1 MNAIKKIGL
10 LCLILFTMPVI
21 AANED
26 FMEGRDYTHL
36 SKNIRTQS
44 AVTNLIKRDPHQ
56 VQVLLFFNYGC
67 SACAKLEPKFEQWV
81 SSQQNNTEVVV
92 YRFPVGYQDQWNM
105 FSKLYFVM
113 MDIEPK
119 KNLNEKIFDAV
130 HNRNLKLWQ
139 EEEMRNFFIAN
150 GYQAKHFDTVFNSP
164 QIEEQVKYSEKIA
177 NAYAIAG
184 TPMIVINGVNSS
196 YLLSI
201 DQADSVERLCEVLN
215 YLVAKETA
223 SNSY

>member
-1 MNAIKKIGL
+1 MNAIKKIGIS
-10 LCLILFTMPVI
+10 CLILFAMPVV
-21 AANED
+21 ANQD

-36 SKNIRTQS
+36 SKIVRSQS
-44 AVTNLIKRDPHQ
+44 TIANLIKKDPHQ

-67 SACAKLEPKFEQWV
+67 SACAKLDPKFEEWV
-81 SSQQNNTEVVV
+81 KSEKDNSELVV
-92 YRFPVGYQDQWNM
+92 YRFPVGYQDQWQM

-113 MDIEPK
+113 LDMEPK
-119 KNLNEKIFDAV
+119 KDLNEKIFNSI
-130 HNRNLKLWQ
+130 HSGNLKLWQ

-150 GYQAKHFDTVFNSP
+150 GYQAKEFDTVFNSP
-164 QIEEQVKYSEKIA
+164 LVESQIKYSREIA
-177 NAYAIAG
+177 NAYFIDG

-201 DQADSVERLCEVLN
+201 DQADGIDRLCEVLN

-223 SNSY
+223 KNSY